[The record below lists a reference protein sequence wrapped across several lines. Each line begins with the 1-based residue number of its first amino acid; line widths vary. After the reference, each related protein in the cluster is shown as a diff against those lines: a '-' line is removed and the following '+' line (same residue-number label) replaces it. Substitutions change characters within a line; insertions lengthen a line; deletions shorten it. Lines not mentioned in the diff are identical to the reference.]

1 MFLKKLKNPPKMNQN
16 KFKDSINN
24 SLINIDKIPTSSGCY
39 IFYDEKSKVI
49 YVGKANN
56 LRSRIRSYLQN
67 TDTRYHVRFLISK
80 TQKIDYMVTD
90 TEREALLLE
99 NTLIKQYKP
108 RYNIRLKDDKN
119 YLSLRID
126 PSEDFPRLTFT
137 RKPKKDTA
145 VYFGPFHSASTIRDV
160 YKHLHYIVPLRR
172 CTDNNFRNRTRP
184 CLYYELGT
192 CLAPC
197 VHRISKEQY
206 SELVQQAILLLQG
219 KMDILEQEFLQQ
231 IKKFSEELQFEQA
244 GIVRDRLFAL
254 RKIMEPQKT
263 LIFNQSHNV
272 DVWGI
277 YISDNHLVIY
287 ILFYKEG
294 KLIGSRTF
302 NLNIPIEI
310 PLSEFFGSLILETYT
325 QKLPIPQE
333 ILLPVKIK
341 EIKTLSELFFSKTGK
356 KVLIL
361 CPQHGEKEELVKLAC
376 KNAESKFLEEKELQ
390 TNKGAILQE
399 IQRMLHLSKIPKRIE
414 CFDASTYQGDNTVVG
429 MVVFENGIAFK
440 SHYRKFSIKKENIH
454 DDYYSL
460 REALTRRFRDLT
472 DIPLPDLLLIDGGKG
487 QLGVAVSVL
496 NDLNIK
502 DISCVGM
509 AKARN
514 KPSNKNFFSTQDR
527 FFIPNRSNPIIIQSK
542 NSPALLL
549 LQQIRDEAHRFAIQY
564 QRKKKLKTDLTSNI
578 KIPGIGTNKF
588 NQLLSKFKSV
598 ENLKNA
604 TIEQLMD
611 VEGIGPYLAIK
622 IYKYFHK

>member
-1 MFLKKLKNPPKMNQN
+1 MSQNELKES
-16 KFKDSINN
+16 FNN
-24 SLINIDKIPTSSGCY
+24 SLININIIPTNPGCY
-39 IFYDEKSKVI
+39 IFYDDKNKVI

-56 LRSRIRSYLQN
+56 LKARIRSYLQN

-80 TQKIDYMVTD
+80 AKKIDYMVTN

-137 RKPKKDTA
+137 RKPKKDNA
-145 VYFGPFHSASTIRDV
+145 VYFGPFHSASTIRDA
-160 YKHLHYIVPLRR
+160 YKQLHFIVPLRR

-197 VHRISKEQY
+197 VHKISKEQY

-219 KMDILEQEFLQQ
+219 KADILEKELLQQ
-231 IKKFSEELQFEQA
+231 IKKLSEELRFEQA
-244 GIVRDRLFAL
+244 GLMRDRLFAL

-263 LIFNQSHNV
+263 LLFNQSHNV

-277 YISDNHLVIY
+277 YISDNHLIIN

-294 KLIGSRTF
+294 KLIGSRVF
-302 NLNIPIEI
+302 GSNLPIEI
-310 PLSEFFGSLILETYT
+310 PLSEFLGSLIFETYT
-325 QKLPIPQE
+325 QKLLIPQE
-333 ILLPVKIK
+333 ILLPVEIEETKI
-341 EIKTLSELFFSKTGK
+341 LSELLFSKTGK
-356 KVLIL
+356 KVVIL
-361 CPQHGEKEELVKLAC
+361 CPKRGDKEELVKLAC
-376 KNAESKFLEEKELQ
+376 KNAESKFLEERELQ
-390 TNKGAILQE
+390 TNKGTILQE
-399 IQRMLHLSKIPKRIE
+399 IQKILHLPKIPKRIE
-414 CFDASTYQGDNTVVG
+414 CFDVSTFQGGNTVVG
-429 MVVFENGIAFK
+429 MVVFENGVAHK
-440 SHYRKFSIKKENIH
+440 SHYRKFSIKKEKIH

-487 QLGVAVSVL
+487 QLAVAISVL
-496 NDLNIK
+496 SDLNIN
-502 DISCVGM
+502 DISCVGI

-514 KPSNKNFFSTQDR
+514 KPSENKSNLLQDR
-527 FFIPNRSNPIIIQSK
+527 FFIPNRSNPIIIHSK

-564 QRKKKLKTDLTSNI
+564 QRKKKLKTDLTINI
-578 KIPGIGTNKF
+578 KIPGIGTKKLE
-588 NQLLSKFKSV
+588 QILSKFKSIT
-598 ENLKNA
+598 NLKHA
-604 TIEQLMD
+604 TVEQLIN
-611 VEGIGPYLAIK
+611 VEGIGPHLALNIF
-622 IYKYFHK
+622 KYFHK